1 MSPPWRPV
9 AEARALSQIVS
20 PRVRFLCV
28 DATPRH
34 VLLGANTGTV
44 YVFARHADDV
54 DGKLRFVTAV
64 APDPDI
70 PSLRTNA
77 VRRVALHPN
86 GWMCAC
92 AYEDGMTRV
101 WAIPDVNAASTPR
114 RSERGGVVASVEPGT
129 PGMETS
135 EDDEVTTLAWSPDG
149 STLVV
154 GDRSGRVRC
163 TGGFDSQSL
172 DEHEWRLQSRGGTR
186 RTLGLRLKGGAV
198 ASLEGV
204 ERGADGERRMTA
216 TTADGSAHGLRWVLG
231 NEGTAFDLRV
241 DDAATSRQGFRG
253 VDLVR
258 SHAGRDVRRRLAA
271 CYDALG
277 GSAGFARDGRGRGF
291 FLRDGGVWCAKT
303 PTTTLEAEMKLAALE
318 EAVRTLAKT
327 APVVHADA
335 AALPPRHPSLPVA
348 PPVSP
353 IAAAAATSRGG
364 SVKSFSTVSRS
375 SSGGSLDEE
384 YPSAQTS
391 AGIFFYNPNR
401 KTDAGTAKEKKKEGR
416 KKKSTVELS

>member
-64 APDPDI
+64 APHPTI

-77 VRRVALHPN
+77 VRRVALHPY

-92 AYEDGMTRV
+92 AYEDGFTRV
-101 WAIPDVNAASTPR
+101 WGIMDVNAASTPR
-114 RSERGGVVASVEPGT
+114 RSERSREVATFEPGI
-129 PGMETS
+129 PGKETS

-154 GDRSGRVRC
+154 GDRSGRVKC
-163 TGGFDSQSL
+163 TAGFDFQSV
-172 DEHEWRLQSRGGTR
+172 DEHERRWRVQPRGATR
-186 RTLGLRLKGGAV
+186 MTRSLVLKGGAV

-241 DDAATSRQGFRG
+241 DDAATSDG
-253 VDLVR
+253 
-258 SHAGRDVRRRLAA
+258 AGRDVRRRLAA

-277 GSAGFARDGRGRGF
+277 GSAGLARDGRGRGF

-303 PTTTLEAEMKLAALE
+303 PTVDAKGMEAEMKLAALE

-327 APVVHADA
+327 APVVHAAA

-401 KTDAGTAKEKKKEGR
+401 KTDAGNAKEKKKEGR

>member
-64 APDPDI
+64 APHPTI

-77 VRRVALHPN
+77 VRRVALHPY

-92 AYEDGMTRV
+92 AYEDGFTRV
-101 WAIPDVNAASTPR
+101 WGIMDVNAASTPR
-114 RSERGGVVASVEPGT
+114 RSERSREVATFEPGI
-129 PGMETS
+129 PGKETS

-154 GDRSGRVRC
+154 GDRSGRVKC
-163 TGGFDSQSL
+163 TAGFDFQSV
-172 DEHEWRLQSRGGTR
+172 DEHERRWRVQPRGATR
-186 RTLGLRLKGGAV
+186 MTRSLVLKGGAV

-241 DDAATSRQGFRG
+241 DDAATSDG
-253 VDLVR
+253 
-258 SHAGRDVRRRLAA
+258 AGRDVRRRLAA

-303 PTTTLEAEMKLAALE
+303 PTVDAKGMEAEMKLAALE

-327 APVVHADA
+327 APVVHAAA
-335 AALPPRHPSLPVA
+335 AALPPRHP
-348 PPVSP
+348 
-353 IAAAAATSRGG
+353 
-364 SVKSFSTVSRS
+364 
-375 SSGGSLDEE
+375 
-384 YPSAQTS
+384 
-391 AGIFFYNPNR
+391 
-401 KTDAGTAKEKKKEGR
+401 
-416 KKKSTVELS
+416 

>member
-154 GDRSGRVRC
+154 GDRSGR
-163 TGGFDSQSL
+163 
-172 DEHEWRLQSRGGTR
+172 
-186 RTLGLRLKGGAV
+186 GA
-198 ASLEGV
+198 
-204 ERGADGERRMTA
+204 M
-216 TTADGSAHGLRWVLG
+216 HRWVRLPELG
-231 NEGTAFDLRV
+231 RTRM
-241 DDAATSRQGFRG
+241 ATSVARRNETHVGPQTK
-253 VDLVR
+253 
-258 SHAGRDVRRRLAA
+258 RRRGSRRSKASSAA
-271 CYDALG
+271 
-277 GSAGFARDGRGRGF
+277 
-291 FLRDGGVWCAKT
+291 
-303 PTTTLEAEMKLAALE
+303 PTGN
-318 EAVRTLAKT
+318 V
-327 APVVHADA
+327 
-335 AALPPRHPSLPVA
+335 
-348 PPVSP
+348 
-353 IAAAAATSRGG
+353 G
-364 SVKSFSTVSRS
+364 
-375 SSGGSLDEE
+375 
-384 YPSAQTS
+384 
-391 AGIFFYNPNR
+391 
-401 KTDAGTAKEKKKEGR
+401 
-416 KKKSTVELS
+416 